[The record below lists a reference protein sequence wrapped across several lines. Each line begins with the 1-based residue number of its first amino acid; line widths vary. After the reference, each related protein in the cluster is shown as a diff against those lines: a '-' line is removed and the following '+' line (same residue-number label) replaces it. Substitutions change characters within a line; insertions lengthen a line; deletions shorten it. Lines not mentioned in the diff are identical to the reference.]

1 MLQLCK
7 LYSWAYRKL
16 WIGHM
21 IIYNCQ
27 LISLVNDYSNT
38 TYFIAVY
45 CAVCDCYVHL
55 HSSECLW
62 ELSLWLLRTLALQWM
77 PMGIKFVIVT
87 YTCTHTHAWFPHYYR
102 QATAATFLHVV
113 WKWTTSNLI
122 DDCMQAYM
130 HGEHISI
137 LAGKWWYTWYIV
149 VLHRYQYTS
158 WKAQTVVY
166 KLMHRLLT
174 KLTCMVYIIIH

>member
-55 HSSECLW
+55 HSSECPW
-62 ELSLWLLRTLALQWM
+62 ELSLWLLCTL
-77 PMGIKFVIVT
+77 G
-87 YTCTHTHAWFPHYYR
+87 HTHMHDFRTTTDKQQQLPSCM
-102 QATAATFLHVV
+102 HVV